1 MITQSFLRT
10 EFLFRFEKKTPQF
23 KKLSAF
29 ELANRL
35 SYLIWN
41 QPPDQAL
48 YELASSGEIFDR
60 QVLIEQVQ
68 SMLKDERSEAM
79 LKAFL
84 NKWFEVDAL
93 RDMAEEDP
101 IYEDMYNEIITYFSY
116 IIKNDLNLQ
125 HLLKS
130 DFTFLND
137 HMAEF
142 YEIESDVG
150 YVFRK
155 RPLNTDQRGGIIGM
169 AGFMALTS
177 AGEETNPILRGNFI
191 LSSLLGTPTPPPP
204 PDAGILPAASETKH
218 MSLREVLVEHRKN
231 PSCRGCHALIDP
243 LGFPLENYD
252 HMGRWR
258 DDVDNHAELANG
270 KKITGPQELRRY
282 LIKNR
287 DHFYRKISSVFL
299 SYAMNRELNHYD
311 FYLVNKSHTNLRNN
325 DNRFSAI
332 VATII
337 LSDQFQYKL

>member
-1 MITQSFLRT
+1 
-10 EFLFRFEKKTPQF
+10 
-23 KKLSAF
+23 
-29 ELANRL
+29 
-35 SYLIWN
+35 
-41 QPPDQAL
+41 
-48 YELASSGEIFDR
+48 
-60 QVLIEQVQ
+60 
-68 SMLKDERSEAM
+68 
-79 LKAFL
+79 
-84 NKWFEVDAL
+84 
-93 RDMAEEDP
+93 
-101 IYEDMYNEIITYFSY
+101 
-116 IIKNDLNLQ
+116 
-125 HLLKS
+125 
-130 DFTFLND
+130 
-137 HMAEF
+137 
-142 YEIESDVG
+142 
-150 YVFRK
+150 
-155 RPLNTDQRGGIIGM
+155 
-169 AGFMALTS
+169 
-177 AGEETNPILRGNFI
+177 
-191 LSSLLGTPTPPPP
+191 
-204 PDAGILPAASETKH
+204 

-258 DDVDNHAELANG
+258 DNVDNHAELANG